1 VPCQNSYAAAELGL
15 VVSLACSSVFADQA
29 ADGLPALDPGGDIDD
44 VAGLALRRSLT
55 ACLVRVGAEN
65 YVTSC
70 DLGIFVDQATEPVAP
85 QHMDTRT
92 FCG

>member
-1 VPCQNSYAAAELGL
+1 MASMAVRG
-15 VVSLACSSVFADQA
+15 
-29 ADGLPALDPGGDIDD
+29 PG
-44 VAGLALRRSLT
+44 ATET
-55 ACLVRVGAEN
+55 ACRARTRYEPVGAEN

-85 QHMDTRT
+85 QHADART

>member
-1 VPCQNSYAAAELGL
+1 VRTAGTDEDAIAAEL
-15 VVSLACSSVFADQA
+15 AIQA
-29 ADGLPALDPGGDIDD
+29 ASALQVLDLDTVYEARFDIVPPGDEP
-44 VAGLALRRSLT
+44 
-55 ACLVRVGAEN
+55 VGAEN

-85 QHMDTRT
+85 QQMDTRT

>member
-1 VPCQNSYAAAELGL
+1 MIGWVAPGGSGFLPST
-15 VVSLACSSVFADQA
+15 VSLMPP
-29 ADGLPALDPGGDIDD
+29 GLP
-44 VAGLALRRSLT
+44 SLMST
-55 ACLVRVGAEN
+55 PCRNAHLFEGPVGAEN
-65 YVTSC
+65 HVTSC